1 MLLNRGFPGL
11 VRHAAAVVA
20 ASSLLFSACAPAA
33 QPAAPAAGGAAGGG
47 PPIKIGAIY
56 STTGPVA
63 GLGQDE
69 YDGAQIFVEEINAA
83 GGILGRKIELV
94 FGNDESKADVG
105 LSIAKRIIEQD
116 KVVGIV
122 GPASVIIGTAIQ
134 PVADEK
140 KVPMV
145 SGMGKVGEISPY
157 SYALF
162 PIADQTIPFTK
173 LAKAK
178 GYTKVGVIG
187 QAGPVAESIKSTVL
201 PPIEKEMQLVGFEQ
215 IQPADTDMTPVL
227 AKLKA
232 AGAQMYFV
240 PTTGQ
245 QVAIAAKNF
254 KALGLQNQG
263 MFTTTA
269 QNANASL
276 IDLVGD
282 AADVVNVSGTKIFI
296 YKDLPD
302 SDPLKAKLTKFAD
315 AYIKKTTRQPTLLSA
330 LGYDMVLS
338 LTEAIKT
345 ANSTDGEKVKAA
357 LDNQKGLKTLTG
369 TITRGPAEHNGMV
382 ADWVLMRIDTAA
394 KRFILAK

>member
-1 MLLNRGFPGL
+1 MSSTKKMTRLM
-11 VRHAAAVVA
+11 HHTAAIVA
-20 ASSLLFSACAPAA
+20 ASSLLLSACAPAG
-33 QPAAPAAGGAAGGG
+33 QPAASGGGA
-47 PPIKIGAIY
+47 PIMIGAIY

-105 LSIAKRIIEQD
+105 LSIAKKIIEQD

-122 GPASVIIGTAIQ
+122 GPASVIIGTAVQ

-140 KVPMV
+140 KIPMV
-145 SGMGKVGEISPY
+145 SGMGKVGDISPY

-162 PIADQTIPFTK
+162 PIADQTVPFTK
-173 LAKAK
+173 LAKEK

-227 AKLKA
+227 AKLKSL
-232 AGAQMYFV
+232 GAQMYFV

-254 KALGLQNQG
+254 KALGLQNG
-263 MFTTTA
+263 GIFTTTA

-276 IDLVGD
+276 IDVAGD
-282 AADVVNVSGTKIFI
+282 AADIINLSGTKIFI

-315 AYIKKTTRQPTLLSA
+315 AYIKKTNRQPTLLSA

-345 ANSTDGEKVKAA
+345 ANSTDGEKLKAA

-369 TITRGPAEHNGMV
+369 AITRGPAEHNGMV
-382 ADWVLMRIDTAA
+382 ADWVLMRIDVAN
-394 KRFILAK
+394 KRFMLAK